1 MNPLVK
7 PDSDPKRL
15 TITVPEMRGNLAGH
29 EIGHEVKKT
38 IRQPPD
44 HSIIP
49 RPCHIASE
57 KSYE

>member
-7 PDSDPKRL
+7 PDSDPKRF

-44 HSIIP
+44 DCIIP
-49 RPCHIASE
+49 RLRQIASE
-57 KSYE
+57 KSYK